1 MWLTVGAVLGKFGTR
16 GDWVWLAV
24 VVAAGVGMAA
34 YRAVYIEPR
43 AWGAVCAGVGAP
55 WACVP
60 RAGLLWLQTKYL
72 FGVISLVLGVAAFLM
87 RGPRWLAAV
96 AMIVGIA
103 GVQNYNAT
111 WGMLGAALGAWAWL
125 SGWNDPQATGVR
137 DSTRFA
143 VRPPS

>member
-1 MWLTVGAVLGKFGTR
+1 LGKFGTR
-16 GDWVWLAV
+16 GDWIWLAV
-24 VVAAGVGMAA
+24 VLAAGFGMAE

-43 AWGAVCAGVGAP
+43 SWGAVCAAAGAP

-72 FGVISLVLGVAAFLM
+72 FGVISLVLGVGAFLM

-125 SGWNDPQATGVR
+125 SEWNDPQAAEVR

-143 VRPPS
+143 VRPTR